1 VNLDGYVP
9 VHDRLLMALNA
20 HPDLRV
26 VEVGHQI
33 VQLGDRA
40 FIEATV
46 EVYRT
51 ADDPRP
57 SRGTVWEPFPGRT
70 AFQKDSELMVAYTS
84 ALGRA
89 LGYMG
94 HGIERGMASVDEIRN
109 RTEPEGGQI
118 TRSKPGASKAK
129 AIAGSMAARASEE
142 VPPPPE
148 DPAPVTR
155 GSGRRKEP
163 TEKMLAFLERLN
175 TERGNPLSPQDVAR
189 AAADFDVCRERID
202 ELQALPKD

>member
-1 VNLDGYVP
+1 MNLDGYVP
-9 VHDRLLMALNA
+9 VHDRLRMALAA

-26 VEVGHQI
+26 LELGHQI

-51 ADDPRP
+51 TDDPRP

-94 HGIERGMASVDEIRN
+94 FGIEAGMASVDEIRN
-109 RTEPEGGQI
+109 RTEPDAGQI
-118 TRSKPGASKAK
+118 SRSKPGVSKAK
-129 AIAGSMAARASEE
+129 AIAGSMAQRASEE
-142 VPPPPE
+142 TPPPPE
-148 DPAPVTR
+148 DPEPVTR

>member
-1 VNLDGYVP
+1 MNLDGYVP

-46 EVYRT
+46 DVYRT

-109 RTEPEGGQI
+109 RTEPEGSQI
-118 TRSKPGASKAK
+118 QRSKPGISKAK
-129 AIAGSMAARASEE
+129 TIAGSMAARAAEE
-142 VPPPPE
+142 IPPPPD
-148 DPAPVTR
+148 DPEPVQR

-163 TEKMLAFLERLN
+163 TEKMLAFLQRLN
-175 TERGNPLSPQDVAR
+175 VERMSPLDDMEVAR
-189 AAADFDVCRERID
+189 CAADFDLCRQRID

>member
-1 VNLDGYVP
+1 MNLEGYVP
-9 VHDRLLMALNA
+9 VHDRLRMALAA

-26 VEVGHQI
+26 VELGHQ
-33 VQLGDRA
+33 VVGMGDRT

-94 HGIERGMASVDEIRN
+94 FGIEAGMASVDEIRN
-109 RTEPEGGQI
+109 RTEPDAGNV
-118 TRSKPGASKAK
+118 TRSKPGVSKAK
-129 AIAGSMAARASEE
+129 AIAGSMAARASETP
-142 VPPPPE
+142 PPPPE
-148 DPAPVTR
+148 DPEPVQK